1 MKWVADRYS
10 KCEWINLENADAGLA
25 VFAMQS
31 EVTSALRHKSSLPAF
46 FPKAGFWIYK
56 AKSAGGA

>member
-1 MKWVADRYS
+1 MLKMRMD
-10 KCEWINLENADAGLA
+10 KPENADAGLA
-25 VFAMQS
+25 VFAIQS
-31 EVTSALRHKSSLPAF
+31 EGTSAPRHKSSLPTF